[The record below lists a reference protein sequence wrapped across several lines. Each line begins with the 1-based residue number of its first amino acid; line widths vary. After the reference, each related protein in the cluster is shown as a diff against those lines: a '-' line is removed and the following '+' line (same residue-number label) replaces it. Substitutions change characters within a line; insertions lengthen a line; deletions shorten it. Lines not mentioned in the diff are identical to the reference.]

1 VRVYELSVAA
11 LLILVAGAASL
22 LLFGPRRPKRLAPGG
37 IKPQLEVALALP
49 PERRRPSGSRRTF
62 VSWARLPAT
71 VLAVLLVAAVGSN
84 EGDLSGGQVRSAA
97 MRSIQSAATP
107 RSTPARTPRVTP
119 SAVPSPAVTP
129 TPSAI
134 ATPEPTPEPP
144 PPPTPE
150 PPTPAPEPAVIE
162 PPSGPPC
169 GGPPYLTWIW
179 RFSTDGSLQQILS
192 TVAASRGGVIIKTHD
207 GTDWMAKYD
216 PSPDAVT
223 GPAQVAS
230 IAQSLEG
237 SGVPFH
243 AWAVVKGID
252 PIAEAQMAS
261 DVLAAGAR
269 SLFLDLEPWPGFWAG
284 SRESARVFGE
294 ELRRLQPIA
303 TIVTAVD
310 PRPWTL
316 GEVPLSE
323 FASFSNALAPLIYW
337 DSFDTPEN
345 RQRYALAGW
354 PPLAGEM
361 TPEFLLDVSAQ
372 ILQPYGLPIQPV
384 GQGTSGSALWAR
396 FLDYATLTGA
406 PELSVWRY
414 GVVGQDVWSLLGE
427 RTPSGQSYVVQPG
440 DTLSL
445 IGRRW
450 GVDAQRIAVANRLAD
465 PNLIYV
471 GQDLCIP
478 LG

>member
-1 VRVYELSVAA
+1 MRVHDLLATG

-22 LLFGPRRPKRLAPGG
+22 LLFGLRRPKSRLNGKSQPSLQPPPEA
-37 IKPQLEVALALP
+37 ASDRP
-49 PERRRPSGSRRTF
+49 PERVLPAPPRRASASL
-62 VSWARLPAT
+62 ARLPAIL
-71 VLAVLLVAAVGSN
+71 LAILLVAAVGSS
-84 EGDLSGGQVRSAA
+84 EGDLSGAPLRKAGFPEVRN
-97 MRSIQSAATP
+97 AATP
-107 RSTPARTPRVTP
+107 RPTPARTPRVTP
-119 SAVPSPAVTP
+119 SAVPAPAVTP
-129 TPSAI
+129 APSAI
-134 ATPEPTPEPP
+134 ATPEPP

-150 PPTPAPEPAVIE
+150 PPAPAPEPAVIE

-169 GGPPYLTWIW
+169 GGPPYLTWVW
-179 RFSTDGSLQQILS
+179 RFSTDGSLQQILA

-230 IAQSLEG
+230 IAQTLDAN
-237 SGVPFH
+237 GVPFH

-261 DVLAAGAR
+261 DVLTAGAS

-284 SRESARVFGE
+284 SRDSARVFGE
-294 ELRRLQPIA
+294 ELRRLQPNAI
-303 TIVTAVD
+303 IVTAVD

-316 GEVPLSE
+316 AEVPLSE

-354 PPLAGEM
+354 PPPAGEM

-372 ILQPYGLPIQPV
+372 VLQPYGLPIRPV
-384 GQGTSGSALWAR
+384 GQGTSASTLWAR

-414 GVVGQDVWSLLGE
+414 GVVGPDVWSLLAE

-465 PNLIYV
+465 LDLIYV
-471 GQDLCIP
+471 RQVLCVP